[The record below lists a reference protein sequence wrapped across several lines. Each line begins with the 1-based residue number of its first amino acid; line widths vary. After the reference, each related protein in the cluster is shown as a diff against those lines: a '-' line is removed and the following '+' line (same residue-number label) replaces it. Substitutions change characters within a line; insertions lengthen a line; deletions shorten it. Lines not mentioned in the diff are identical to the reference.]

1 MQILS
6 NTNQGQTIQA
16 QLERFMDE
24 VLNQLSSID
33 SPVVLNSRAN
43 QLLALDSARERLS
56 SLMDPKQIEI
66 VDDLISREN
75 RSIATTF
82 SVPDESVYIEFID
95 LDSSADLQF
104 ETVKRA
110 ILRLAEEAE
119 RPNKKATDVQ
129 RARNIQQ
136 LRTLLPKP
144 I

>member
-6 NTNQGQTIQA
+6 NTNQGQAMQA

-82 SVPDESVYIEFID
+82 GVPDESVYIEFID
-95 LDSSADLQF
+95 LDSNADLQF

-110 ILRLAEEAE
+110 ILRLVEEAE
-119 RPNKKATDVQ
+119 RPNKKATNVQ

>member
-6 NTNQGQTIQA
+6 NTNQGQAMQA

-82 SVPDESVYIEFID
+82 GVPDESVYIEFID
-95 LDSSADLQF
+95 LDSNADLQF

-110 ILRLAEEAE
+110 ILRLVEEAE

>member
-6 NTNQGQTIQA
+6 NTNQGQAMQA
-16 QLERFMDE
+16 QLKRFMDE

-82 SVPDESVYIEFID
+82 GVPDESVYIEFID
-95 LDSSADLQF
+95 LDSNADLQF

-110 ILRLAEEAE
+110 ILRLVEEAE

>member
-110 ILRLAEEAE
+110 ILRLVEEAE
-119 RPNKKATDVQ
+119 RPNKEATNVQ
-129 RARNIQQ
+129 RARNIRQ
-136 LRTLLPKP
+136 LRTLLPKV

>member
-6 NTNQGQTIQA
+6 NTNQGQAMQA
-16 QLERFMDE
+16 QLKRFMDE

-82 SVPDESVYIEFID
+82 GVPDESVYIEFID
-95 LDSSADLQF
+95 LDSNADLQF

-110 ILRLAEEAE
+110 ILRLVEEAE
-119 RPNKKATDVQ
+119 RLNKEATNVQ

-136 LRTLLPKP
+136 PRTLLPKV

>member
-6 NTNQGQTIQA
+6 NTNQGQAMQA

-82 SVPDESVYIEFID
+82 GVPDESVYIEFID

-110 ILRLAEEAE
+110 ILRLVEEAE
-119 RPNKKATDVQ
+119 RPNKKATNVQ

-136 LRTLLPKP
+136 PRTLLPKV

>member
-6 NTNQGQTIQA
+6 NTNQGQAMQA
-16 QLERFMDE
+16 QLKRFMDE

-82 SVPDESVYIEFID
+82 GVPDESVYIEFID
-95 LDSSADLQF
+95 LDSNADLQF

-110 ILRLAEEAE
+110 ILRLVEEAE
-119 RPNKKATDVQ
+119 RPNKKATNVQ
-129 RARNIQQ
+129 RARNIRQ

>member
-1 MQILS
+1 MQILI
-6 NTNQGQTIQA
+6 NTNQGQAMQA

-82 SVPDESVYIEFID
+82 GVPDESVYIEFID

-110 ILRLAEEAE
+110 ILRLVEEAE
-119 RPNKKATDVQ
+119 RPNKKATNVQ
-129 RARNIQQ
+129 RARNIRQ
-136 LRTLLPKP
+136 LRTLLPKV